1 MSLLNII
8 KNKIRRF
15 VQKANTMDAAKA
27 YDLWASSYDDQP
39 GNLLIHLDGQ
49 VFAEISESISYE
61 GKVVADIGC
70 GTGRHWQWI
79 LSKKPSQLIGYD
91 VSKEMLEILRQKF
104 PQAQTY
110 VLNGDTLPGLRD
122 GSCDIILCNLVIGY
136 IEDLEATF
144 AEWNRVLKNSG
155 IIIIS
160 DFHPESL
167 QKGGERSFSHDK
179 KKVLIKNYI
188 HSLEKIR
195 VLAAAMQWEE
205 EAFVEKKVDESIK
218 SFYVEQNAL
227 HLYERT
233 YDTALLYGWQFRKC

>member
-15 VQKANTMDAAKA
+15 VQKTNTMDAAKA

-122 GSCDIILCNLVIGY
+122 GSCDIILCNLVVGY

-233 YDTALLYGWQFRKC
+233 YDTALLYGWQFRKR

>member
-8 KNKIRRF
+8 KSKIRRF

-39 GNLLIHLDGQ
+39 GNLLIHLDEQ
-49 VFAEISESISYE
+49 VFAEISKSISYE

-91 VSKEMLEILRQKF
+91 VSKEMLEMLRQKF
-104 PQAQTY
+104 PQGEAH
-110 VLNGDTLPGLRD
+110 VLNGYVLPGLQDR
-122 GSCDIILCNLVIGY
+122 SCDIIICNLVIGY

-144 AEWNRVLKNSG
+144 TEWNRVLKSNG
-155 IIIIS
+155 VIIIS

-188 HSLEKIR
+188 HPLEKIKA
-195 VLAAAMQWEE
+195 LARGMQWKE
-205 EAFVEKKVDESIK
+205 EAFIEKKVDESIK
-218 SFYVEQNAL
+218 SFYIEQNAL

-233 YDTALLYGWQFRKC
+233 YDNALLYGWQFRKQ

>member
-8 KNKIRRF
+8 KNRIRRF
-15 VQKANTMDAAKA
+15 VQRANTMDAAKA

-39 GNLLIHLDGQ
+39 GNLLIHLDEQ

-122 GSCDIILCNLVIGY
+122 GACDIIICNLVIGY